1 MTDINNRNDIV
12 TLVNLFYEKVKQDE
26 KLTPF
31 FAHVNWPA
39 HLPTMYDFWA
49 SMLLGERTYTGAPF
63 QKHISLG
70 IQSEHFDRWLLL
82 FHQTVN
88 ENFTGDKAEEVKQR
102 AASIA
107 GVWHY
112 KLTQLKSE

>member
-1 MTDINNRNDIV
+1 MNDINNREDIIA
-12 TLVNLFYEKVKQDE
+12 LVNLFYEKVKKDD
-26 KLTPF
+26 LLASF
-31 FAHVNWPA
+31 FAHVNWPK

-49 SMLLGERTYTGAPF
+49 SMLLGERTYMGAPF

-70 IQSEHFDRWLLL
+70 IESEHFDRWLFI

-88 ENFTGDKAEEVKQR
+88 ENFKGEKAEEAKQR

-107 GVWHY
+107 GVWQH
-112 KLTQLKSE
+112 KLSH